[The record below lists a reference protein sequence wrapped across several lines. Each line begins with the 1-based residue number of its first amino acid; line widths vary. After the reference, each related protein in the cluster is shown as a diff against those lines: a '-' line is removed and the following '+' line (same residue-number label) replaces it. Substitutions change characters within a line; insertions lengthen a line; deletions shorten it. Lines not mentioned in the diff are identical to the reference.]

1 MKRIGQSQAAR
12 SEQQAWQARTN
23 PAPRAPGQAGQYQP
37 GQYQPGQ
44 YHPGQ
49 YQPGQA
55 QPGADEP
62 GSLFR
67 PHRAKDQP

>member
-12 SEQQAWQARTN
+12 YEQQAWQARTN
-23 PAPRAPGQAGQYQP
+23 PAPRAQYQP

-44 YHPGQ
+44 Y
-49 YQPGQA
+49 QPSQA
-55 QPGADEP
+55 QSGAAEP